1 MKPWLY
7 LAAGLL
13 ALLIAISWLTSEP
26 LRPGGGA
33 GATSGG
39 QAGLVPA
46 LPDERED
53 PKGRERKA
61 LPLQNTPPRLDRAHF
76 EALAEARENGK
87 ARPAGTTTEPT
98 QPAPAPPPAPA
109 PAGSPAPAPAR

>member
-7 LAAGLL
+7 VAGGLL

-33 GATSGG
+33 SADAGG

-46 LPDERED
+46 LPEERPD
-53 PKGRERKA
+53 PKGRERKPMPVQA
-61 LPLQNTPPRLDRAHF
+61 APQRLDRAHF

-87 ARPAGTTTEPT
+87 TR
-98 QPAPAPPPAPA
+98 PAPPPAEAA
-109 PAGSPAPAPAR
+109 PPTPSPAPASAPAPATPP